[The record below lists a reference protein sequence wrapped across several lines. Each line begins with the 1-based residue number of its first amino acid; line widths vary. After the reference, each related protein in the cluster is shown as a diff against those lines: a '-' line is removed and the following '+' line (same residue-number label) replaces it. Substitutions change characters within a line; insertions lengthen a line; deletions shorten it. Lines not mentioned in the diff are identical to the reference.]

1 MLDRPLPEYVDAR
14 KAFLENEEV
23 SGFVASEKLVNMRD
37 ILVSENASVKAILK
51 FLKDKTGRRII
62 TGELTA
68 TIEVACQRCLEP
80 LELII
85 EDDIS
90 LIVVDDDESA
100 QRLEKNYEGWVC
112 TTHKLCLA
120 ELIEEQL
127 ILALPLVSVH
137 SDSSCSQ
144 HALQYIS
151 PLGDADYPK
160 RGQSP
165 FEVLKSLKKQS
176 I

>member
-1 MLDRPLPEYVDAR
+1 MLDRPLPEYVDVR
-14 KAFLENEEV
+14 KVFLENEKL
-23 SGFVASEKLVNMRD
+23 SGFVASEKLSNMQD
-37 ILVSENASVKAILK
+37 ILVGENARVSAKLN
-51 FLKDKTGRRII
+51 FLKDKTGRRVV
-62 TGELTA
+62 TGEIAA

-80 LELII
+80 LELFI

-100 QRLEKNYEGWVC
+100 QKLEKNYDGWVC
-112 TTHKLCLA
+112 STHKLCLA
-120 ELIEEQL
+120 ELVEEQL

-144 HALQYIS
+144 QGLKYSS

>member
-1 MLDRPLPEYVDAR
+1 MLDRPLPEYVDIR

-37 ILVSENASVKAILK
+37 ILVGENARVKAILN

-90 LIVVDDDESA
+90 LIVVDDDEAA
-100 QRLEKNYEGWVC
+100 Q
-112 TTHKLCLA
+112 
-120 ELIEEQL
+120 LIEEQL

-151 PLGDADYPK
+151 PLGDADHPK

>member
-1 MLDRPLPEYVDAR
+1 MLDRPLPDYVDVR
-14 KAFLENEEV
+14 KVFLENEKV

-37 ILVSENASVKAILK
+37 ILVGENARVKAMLN

-80 LELII
+80 LELLI
-85 EDDIS
+85 EDDIC
-90 LIVVDDDESA
+90 LFLVEDDESA
-100 QRLEKNYEGWVC
+100 KSLDKNYEGWIC
-112 TTHKLCLA
+112 STHKLCLA

-144 HALQYIS
+144 NALKYS
-151 PLGDADYPK
+151 SRLGDADDPK
-160 RGQSP
+160 RAQSP

>member
-1 MLDRPLPEYVDAR
+1 MLDRPLPEYVDVR
-14 KAFLENEEV
+14 KVFLENEEV

-37 ILVSENASVKAILK
+37 ILVGENAKVNAILN

-85 EDDIS
+85 EDYIS

-112 TTHKLCLA
+112 STHKLCLA

-144 HALQYIS
+144 HGLQYLSLIHIS
-151 PLGDADYPK
+151 EPTRPY
-160 RGQSP
+160 
-165 FEVLKSLKKQS
+165 
-176 I
+176 

>member
-1 MLDRPLPEYVDAR
+1 VFDRPLPEYVDIR

-23 SGFVASEKLVNMRD
+23 SGFVASEKLMNMRD
-37 ILVSENASVKAILK
+37 ILVGENARVKAILN

-144 HALQYIS
+144 NALKYS
-151 PLGDADYPK
+151 FRLGDADYPK
-160 RGQSP
+160 RAHSP